1 MIYKDICCV
10 IGKYTGKDGKEK
22 NRYQNVGVACF
33 EDSGGLK
40 WQKLFKWFNPAGIE
54 GDCYLM
60 VFDRKEKLP
69 SAPNTVY
76 SEEKPYQHPDDIPP
90 F

>member
-33 EDSGGLK
+33 EDGGGLK
-40 WQKLFKWFNPAGIE
+40 WQKLFKWFNPAGLE
-54 GDCYLM
+54 SECYLTI
-60 VFDRKEKLP
+60 FDRKEKPLVTSDSYAQEQLYQLP
-69 SAPNTVY
+69 EN
-76 SEEKPYQHPDDIPP
+76 DPP

>member
-60 VFDRKEKLP
+60 VFDRKEKP
-69 SAPNTVY
+69 PVTSDSYAQ
-76 SEEKPYQHPDDIPP
+76 EQPYQLPENEPP